1 MKNFKYN
8 VLYILMFMPVVSHS
22 NNITATRDPQGSV
35 NKIKISESLGVNEI
49 EKIQVLDASNFA
61 FFNPSSLYGQD
72 NRNINLDSFKSKST
86 IQEGTYYVQLN
97 INKLKVT
104 DTKVKFI
111 KKKNDEAAFLC
122 LDKNLLN
129 YLDLDKKILSKLPD
143 EDCLSINDIHTNAYY
158 DMDSS
163 KLVLNLYIPQAIKN
177 EHPEG
182 YINPKLFDEGVNSGF
197 ISYNYN
203 TFHNDDRTT
212 QYLGLSG
219 GVNFNGWYFR
229 HQGNFDSNDSGLGDY
244 TSYENVLHT
253 DILPIYSRLSLGQ
266 FNTQNYQLDSLPIV
280 GVQIASDQTM
290 LPWSQQNYSPIIENF
305 ANSNA
310 VVKVFQN
317 GMKIYEQTVPAGP
330 FKLTD
335 LGSIGYGDLIVE
347 IEENSGEKK
356 TYTVP
361 LQQNVYMIKPGRYNY
376 SASIGNYHFLNKTTN
391 DLISQLNYGY
401 GLNNNFTLLSGINI
415 SENYNSFLLG
425 AAINS
430 GIGGMNFKF
439 SSSQA
444 KVFSEKF
451 HGQQYSFDYRYNFD
465 KYDFGVFLNALH
477 QSESYLTVSNTFSRL
492 NYEYLTDSEQKN
504 YRITNNL
511 KDQISIN
518 FMKNKFFNNSSSF
531 SLGYSKNTYWDR
543 AKDAEQFNIS
553 YSNLWNKIGYTLGYS
568 QTDYSSFNEDD
579 KTFYL
584 SFSLPL
590 DWRKSKLF
598 LTSNI
603 QTTQND
609 NNFTTGNVN
618 LSGSFG
624 ELNNFNFG
632 AGILSTYYHDHA
644 ETSIQANANYL
655 LPKVSLGATVFATDD
670 KQQYSFSAKGA
681 LVAHKYGI
689 TLVNTL
695 ADTYTIVHVENGG
708 GARLNNAWGVKLDR
722 FGNAIYPTSSAY
734 NENDISVNPQD
745 LPIDVVL
752 ESNQIKVIPRK
763 YSSTLAIFNAKQTSN
778 ILLRIIV
785 PNDVKLPI
793 GSQILKND
801 GSVLGMMGQSNQVI
815 LENRNDVFEQPLKV
829 LWGTDMNQSC
839 AIDPIPP
846 LKAKPTK
853 KNYHFEI
860 LNVECH

>member
-1 MKNFKYN
+1 
-8 VLYILMFMPVVSHS
+8 MFMPVVSHS
-22 NNITATRDPQGSV
+22 NNIAATKDPQGSV
-35 NKIKISESLGVNEI
+35 NKVKISNSLDVNEI
-49 EKIQVLDASNFA
+49 EKTQVLDASNFA
-61 FFNPSSLYGQD
+61 YFNPSSLYGQD

-104 DTKVKFI
+104 DTKVRFI
-111 KKKNDEAAFLC
+111 KKKNDQAAFLC
-122 LDKNLLN
+122 LDKDLLN
-129 YLDLDKKILSKLPD
+129 YLDLDEKVLSKLPD
-143 EDCLSINDIHTNAYY
+143 DECLSINDIHKNAYY

-163 KLVLNLYIPQAIKN
+163 KLVLNLYVPQAIKN

-212 QYLGLSG
+212 QYLGVSG

-229 HQGNFDSNDSGLGDY
+229 HQGNFDSNDSGLGGY

-290 LPWSQQNYSPIIENF
+290 LPWSQQIYSPVIENV

-317 GMKIYEQTVPAGP
+317 GVKIYEKTVPAGP

-335 LGSIGYGDLIVE
+335 LGSIGSGDLIVE
-347 IEENSGEKK
+347 IEENSGERK

-361 LQQNVYMIKPGRYNY
+361 VQQNVYMIKPGRYNY

-401 GLNNNFTLLSGINI
+401 GLNNNLTLLSGINL
-415 SENYNSFLLG
+415 SENYNSLLFG

-430 GIGGMNFKF
+430 GIGGINLKF

-451 HGQQYSFDYRYNFD
+451 NGEQYNFDYRYNFD
-465 KYDFGVFLNALH
+465 KYDFSVFLNALH
-477 QSESYLTVSNTFSRL
+477 QSKSYLTVSNTFSRL
-492 NYEYLTDSEQKN
+492 NYEYLTDSEQNN

-518 FMKNKFFNNSSSF
+518 FMKNKFLNNSSNFSF
-531 SLGYSKNTYWDR
+531 GYSKNTYWDS

-609 NNFTTGNVN
+609 NDFTTGNVN
-618 LSGSFG
+618 VSGSLG

-689 TLVNTL
+689 TPVNTL

-734 NENDISVNPQD
+734 SENDISVNPQD

-763 YSSTLAIFNAKQTSN
+763 YSSTLAVFNAKQTSN
-778 ILLRIIV
+778 ILLRIMV
-785 PNDVKLPI
+785 KNSVKLPI
-793 GSQILKND
+793 GSQVLKSD
-801 GSVLGMMGQSNQVI
+801 GTVLGMMGQSNQVI

-829 LWGTDMNQSC
+829 LWGTEMNQSC
-839 AIDPIPP
+839 EIDPIPP
-846 LKAKPTK
+846 LKAKPIR